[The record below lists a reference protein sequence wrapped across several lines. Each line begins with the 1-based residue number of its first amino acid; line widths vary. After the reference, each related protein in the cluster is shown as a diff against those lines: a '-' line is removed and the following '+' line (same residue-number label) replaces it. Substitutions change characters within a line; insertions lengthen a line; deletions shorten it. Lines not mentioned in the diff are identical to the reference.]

1 MVVVFELV
9 ANGHDVDRRSA
20 LDLVQNDVTGAA
32 KGNDQLAPE
41 RAVADLAIDERRAPE
56 SAFDLAL
63 DGVDGVDRVLCGVEI
78 LDRLGA
84 VEQEVEPPEQI
95 IASRLGAANLELTGQ
110 PRTRLR
116 RASSRC

>member
-1 MVVVFELV
+1 M
-9 ANGHDVDRRSA
+9 
-20 LDLVQNDVTGAA
+20 
-32 KGNDQLAPE
+32 
-41 RAVADLAIDERRAPE
+41 ADLSICERRAPE
-56 SAFDLAL
+56 LAFDLAL
-63 DGVDGVDRVLCGVEI
+63 DGVGGVDGVDRVLCGVEV